1 MITNPA
7 LSILN
12 SFNKIKMSKPN
23 DKSKGMGMMTRS
35 RPPIQQNM
43 STEKQPMIKAKEIQM
58 HIKQAKNIQKNG
70 DNGAVIYAEEEE
82 DYPKIRAYY

>member
-12 SFNKIKMSKPN
+12 SFNKIRMPKPN
-23 DKSKGMGMMTRS
+23 DKPKGIGMMTRS

-43 STEKQPMIKAKEIQM
+43 SKEKQPMMKAKEIQM
-58 HIKQAKNIQKNG
+58 HIKQARNMQKNG
-70 DNGAVIYAEEEE
+70 DSDGTIV
-82 DYPKIRAYY
+82 